1 MEMSATSPKERRQAR
16 IREAILEAARDII
29 AEEGADGLSMR
40 AIAQRI
46 DYSPAG
52 LYEYFGGK
60 DDIIGAVCEEGN
72 RQLFAY
78 MDVVDKDLSPA
89 DYLRAIGHAYI
100 RFAIEQPD
108 YFLLMFSS
116 PSQAQGAED
125 ISVEDINAEDTNAED
140 ISVQNGDASAFGL
153 LLDAIRRGV
162 AEGVFQ
168 QRPGFD
174 VMAMAYAAWATVHG
188 LAMLRV
194 THLQGY
200 PMDFDAADKEAL
212 LNFGRGLMSLG

>member
-1 MEMSATSPKERRQAR
+1 MSATSPKERRQAR
-16 IREAILEAARDII
+16 TREAILEAAQEII
-29 AEEGADGLSMR
+29 HEIGTDGLSMR

-52 LYEYFGGK
+52 LYEYFGSK
-60 DDIIGAVCEEGN
+60 EEIISAVCEEGS

-78 MDVVDKDLSPA
+78 MDVVDKALPPA

-116 PSQAQGAED
+116 PSPSPNAED
-125 ISVEDINAEDTNAED
+125 INAED
-140 ISVQNGDASAFGL
+140 ISVQNGDSSAFGL

-168 QRPGFD
+168 QRPGLD
-174 VMAMAYAAWATVHG
+174 LLTMAYAAWATVHG

-200 PMDFDAADKEAL
+200 PMDFDAADEEAL

>member
-1 MEMSATSPKERRQAR
+1 MTAPSSPKERRQAR
-16 IREAILEAARDII
+16 TREAILEAAQEII
-29 AEEGADGLSMR
+29 GESGTDGLSMR

-60 DDIIGAVCEEGN
+60 EEIISAVCEEGN

-116 PSQAQGAED
+116 PSQAQSAED
-125 ISVEDINAEDTNAED
+125 IAA
-140 ISVQNGDASAFGL
+140 QNGDGSAFGL

-200 PMDFDAADKEAL
+200 PMDFDAADEEVL
-212 LNFGRGLMSLG
+212 LNFGRGLTSLG